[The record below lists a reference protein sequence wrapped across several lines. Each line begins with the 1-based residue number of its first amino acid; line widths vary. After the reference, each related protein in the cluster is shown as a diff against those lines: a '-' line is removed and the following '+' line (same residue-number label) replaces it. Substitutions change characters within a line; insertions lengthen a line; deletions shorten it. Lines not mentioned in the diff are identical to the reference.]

1 MKKKNLCHVLV
12 LKSMKMKLK
21 ITSKK
26 LKFFFIFH
34 YFSCNNK
41 EKDEEKLIQNILK
54 NFERTHFQIF

>member
-1 MKKKNLCHVLV
+1 
-12 LKSMKMKLK
+12 MKLK

-41 EKDEEKLIQNILK
+41 EKDKEKLIQNILK